1 MKTSQPKLNILVDS
15 REPSVSFARNYYN
28 ESGIHSLGV
37 VEHIRVLKF
46 AERLEDLLLQCSA
59 QDEIFVS
66 VHHLSEEQLER
77 ATMLLQ
83 GGKYVEWKITL
94 ASYDCFAHM
103 RDWCLANGC
112 RFLANPYKRR
122 TYPKDI
128 IQHKRAKNE
137 HHHIGR
143 IWSQYR
149 LMLAIISRASR
160 LSDVCRQLIQ
170 GRAAAGDSLD
180 NEYNRALRYFALG
193 EPDMA
198 GGSYSCEDSEKYNP
212 IDELR
217 FRLNKIAATD
227 FNILIKGESGS
238 GKETIA
244 WSIHELSSRRDKPF
258 IVINCA
264 GLPDELLESEMF
276 GYRKGSHNQAYD
288 DAPGLLDSADGGTLF
303 LDELPDMS
311 PRIQAKLLR
320 FIESGEYRPLGSTEN
335 RYSNI
340 RILAAGQ
347 STRLDQAGM
356 VRPDL
361 KSRICQLD
369 VELLPLREVE
379 KCGPGTLYKIA
390 YILLERYTWTT
401 IFHENHQRELTPLE
415 IKEFQEKLVLPQNQE
430 LLRRQEWQ
438 ESNIREL
445 NNFLRK
451 WIVFGDDEFK
461 LLRQRMALGEKLG
474 HGVNFPV
481 IQDEVLQDLL
491 AIPTNREDL
500 KGLFCKKPL
509 QSLKS
514 AYIRHIFALYSKI
527 IEQENLTSD
536 MPQKATQKELAKL
549 MGVTENTISRLLN

>member
-1 MKTSQPKLNILVDS
+1 MKNSKPKLNILVDS
-15 REPSVSFARNYYN
+15 REPSVSFARSYCN

-37 VEHIRVLKF
+37 VEHIRVQNF
-46 AERLEDLLLQCSA
+46 AERLEALLLQCTEH
-59 QDEIFVS
+59 DEILIS
-66 VHHLSEEQLER
+66 VHHITEEQLER
-77 ATMLLQ
+77 AAVVLRR
-83 GGKYVEWKITL
+83 GKCAKGKITL
-94 ASYDCFAHM
+94 ASYDCFTHI
-103 RDWCLANGC
+103 REWCLANGC

-122 TYPKDI
+122 TYPKDVI
-128 IQHKRAKNE
+128 RHKRAKNE
-137 HHHIGR
+137 HQHIGR

-149 LMLAIISRASR
+149 LMLAIISRTSR

-170 GRAAAGDSLD
+170 EHAAKGDSLE
-180 NEYNRALRYFALG
+180 NEYNRALRYFELG

-198 GGSYSCEDSEKYNP
+198 GGSYSCEEIQKYNP

-244 WSIHELSSRRDKPF
+244 WSIHELSSRRDKSF

-303 LDELPDMS
+303 LDELPEMS

-320 FIESGEYRPLGSTEN
+320 FIESGEYRPLGSSEN

-347 STRLDQAGM
+347 SARVDEPGM

-361 KSRICQLD
+361 KSRISQLD

-379 KCGPGTLYKIA
+379 KRGPGTLHKIA
-390 YILLERYTWTT
+390 FILLERYTWTT
-401 IFHENHQRELTPLE
+401 IFHENRQRELTPLD
-415 IKEFQEKLVLPQNQE
+415 IKNFQEKLALPQNQE
-430 LLRRQEWQ
+430 LLCRQEWRV
-438 ESNIREL
+438 SNIREL

-451 WIVFGDDEFK
+451 WIVFGDDEFI
-461 LLRQRMALGEKLG
+461 LLRQPIASGEKLSD
-474 HGVNFPV
+474 VMSSPV
-481 IQDEVLQDLL
+481 VQDEALQNFL
-491 AIPTNREDL
+491 ANPINREEL
-500 KGLFCKKPL
+500 KELFSKKPL
-509 QSLKS
+509 QSLKN
-514 AYIRHIFALYSKI
+514 AYIRHIFAIYSKI
-527 IEQENLTSD
+527 IEQENLISD